1 MDLLLIGVPI
11 FQSWAAFSRNF
22 AHDLS
27 YQSHCPKWGKT
38 TPLAWRTFISKHIR
52 YRCQT
57 IIPVRQRISYEAFLW
72 FRRIR
77 TKYLPKSFL
86 RENNSV
92 TGRISPMY
100 KKYYNLIEVLYI
112 FPMIFKMKTITITT
126 TTTSLFLTLNIQIS
140 HHGL

>member
-22 AHDLS
+22 EHDLS

-57 IIPVRQRISYEAFLW
+57 IIPVRQRISNIFL
-72 FRRIR
+72 
-77 TKYLPKSFL
+77 YVS
-86 RENNSV
+86 
-92 TGRISPMY
+92 ISPI
-100 KKYYNLIEVLYI
+100 NHH
-112 FPMIFKMKTITITT
+112 MKRFFGFDA
-126 TTTSLFLTLNIQIS
+126 LRLNICQKAFCERIMVSRDVSPLCIKDINTWWKFYIS
-140 HHGL
+140 FQWSLKWNRYLTWFS